1 MANVLKYAYDGFR
14 NMVAELNT
22 GRDKQSGGSYDLEF
36 FTELD
41 WDTIYRVSWMGRKI
55 VDIPAE
61 DATRRWREWEG
72 DQQQIE
78 AVEALEAR
86 LMLPNRIQKGMK
98 QARCY
103 GGSAL
108 YIHIRNSDP
117 TLPLRPEEVGLGDL
131 EYVVNLTK
139 EVLTAGPIERD
150 PLAQYYG
157 KPKYYEVHSASMGHV
172 SIHPSRL
179 VVFTGNDLLNPEF
192 NAGAW
197 EGWGDSVL
205 MAAYEAVRNADATA
219 NNVASLVYEAKV
231 DVLQIPNLAD
241 VMSDKRTRDLLV
253 QRVQLAAQLKGNNG
267 MLVLDTEEEYSN
279 KSYAFAGLT
288 DINRQALQAV
298 AGAADIPVTRFLGQT
313 PSGLSSTGESDLK
326 NYYDSVASLQALELT
341 PAMRVLDD
349 CLLRSALGDAAQDV
363 TYVWASLWQMTDMER
378 AEVTE
383 KVCNSISTLVSTGL
397 FPEDALSASA
407 QAALAEHSMFP
418 ALDLEAFPIEVDEE
432 EESET
437 LIPE

>member
-1 MANVLKYAYDGFR
+1 MVESVITLDGFR
-14 NMVAELNT
+14 NLVSELNT
-22 GRDKQSGGSYDLEF
+22 SRDKQSGGSYSLEF
-36 FTELD
+36 FSELE

-61 DATRRWREWEG
+61 DATRRWREWQGE
-72 DQQQIE
+72 QEQIE
-78 AVEALEAR
+78 AVAAEEAR
-86 LMLPNRIQKGMK
+86 LKLPNKIQKGMK

-103 GGSAL
+103 GGSAM

-117 TLPLRPEEVGLGDL
+117 TLPLRPEEVGPGDL

-150 PLAQYYG
+150 PMLENYG
-157 KPKYYEVHSASMGHV
+157 LPKYYEVNSESMGALRV
-172 SIHPSRL
+172 HPSRF
-179 VVFTGNDLLNPEF
+179 VVFTGNDHLNPEF
-192 NAGAW
+192 TSGAW

-205 MAAYEAVRNADATA
+205 MSAYEAVRNADATA

-241 VMSDKRTRDLLV
+241 IMSEKRTRDLLV

-267 MLVLDTEEEYSN
+267 MLVLDTEEVYTN
-279 KSYAFAGLT
+279 KSYAFAGLP
-288 DINRQALQAV
+288 DINHQALQAV
-298 AGAADIPVTRFLGQT
+298 AGAADIPITRFLGQT

-326 NYYDSVASLQALELT
+326 NYYDSVASLQTLELT

-363 TYVWASLWQMTDMER
+363 TYVWASLWQMTDTEQV
-378 AEVTE
+378 EITE
-383 KVCNSISTLVSTGL
+383 KLANATKILVETGL
-397 FPEDALSASA
+397 FPEEALSASA
-407 QAALAEHSMFP
+407 QAALAEHSLFP
-418 ALDLEAFPIEVDEE
+418 ALDLEAFPVDIDEEEVDE
-432 EESET
+432 T
-437 LIPE
+437 LDLE